1 MKNWFEKKSTTN
13 ILLLGIAILLGAHLL
28 MNLPLLPQA
37 KAQSQDTSNFSNSLT
52 NQKVEAYLKSMDQN
66 ILDIKNSSIS
76 MRTDLRYMQGCIIT
90 TPTGGKAFVTKASD

>member
-1 MKNWFEKKSTTN
+1 MKNWFERKSTTN
-13 ILLLGIAILLGAHLL
+13 ILLLGIMILLGAHLL

-37 KAQSQDTSNFSNSLT
+37 KAQAQDAAANSNSLM

-76 MRTDLRYMQGCIIT
+76 MRTDLRYMQGCIISI
-90 TPTGGKAFVTKASD
+90 PTGGRAFVTKASD